1 MEFLGLCLIAGGGMS
16 LPKGVT
22 TSEAAIVSILVTCH
36 KESEWG
42 DRNHTS
48 YVSIFFQSNLYPRAV
63 LQGKCL
69 MADSLTA
76 V

>member
-1 MEFLGLCLIAGGGMS
+1 MEFLGLYLIAGGGMS

-48 YVSIFFQSNLYPRAV
+48 YVSNVFSRAIFIV